1 MIPNRNKHTKLY
13 IFFQDKAYGD
23 NPPGDSI
30 PKNAV
35 LIFDIELLKID
46 GKDVN
51 EASQVNG
58 RYLRLY
64 CLINHI
70 KMSI

>member
-35 LIFDIELLKID
+35 LIFDIELIKIE
-46 GKDVN
+46 GKLISIS
-51 EASQVNG
+51 SQFV
-58 RYLRLY
+58 
-64 CLINHI
+64 
-70 KMSI
+70 KTEV